1 MTKLDKDQVVAD
13 FTAAYK
19 AKFGKEPQL
28 EQKPGWFSVDGGKNI
43 RLAEL
48 DELAQSYGKGGK
60 AKATVAKA
68 DKPAKAE
75 KAEKPAK
82 AEKKP
87 AKAAKP
93 AEKAPAKPAAKSKAK
108 AAKPAKTTPGAA
120 AAFWA
125 EKINDS
131 KQRPPRGSR

>member
-1 MTKLDKDQVVAD
+1 MTKLDKDQVIAD

-19 AKFGKEPQL
+19 AKFGKEPEL

-48 DELAQSYGKGGK
+48 EELAQSYSKGGK
-60 AKATVAKA
+60 AKTSAAKA
-68 DKPAKAE
+68 EKPAKAE
-75 KAEKPAK
+75 KADKPAK

-87 AKAAKP
+87 AKAA
-93 AEKAPAKPAAKSKAK
+93 AKPAAKSKTK